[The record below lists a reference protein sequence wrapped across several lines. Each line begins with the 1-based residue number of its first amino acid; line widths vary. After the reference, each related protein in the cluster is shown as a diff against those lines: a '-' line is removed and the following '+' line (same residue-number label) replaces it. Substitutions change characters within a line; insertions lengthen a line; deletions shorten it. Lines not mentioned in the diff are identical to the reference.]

1 MLNLEGKRALVTGG
15 GTGIGRGI
23 ALALAEAGADVI
35 VHYGKNRKGA
45 DEVVQL
51 IQAKGRRA
59 MLYKPMCLSKTR
71 SSHCWKKTAHF
82 FDDRLDILV
91 NNAGHLVQRAT
102 LEEMSEELWHKV
114 LDVNVTS
121 TFLVSK
127 YALPI
132 MKNAG
137 GKIINMSSVAA
148 HNGGGPGASAY
159 AAAKAAILT
168 YSKALAKELAPYAIT
183 VNTVSP
189 GFIGNT
195 PFHDT
200 FSTAEGRAAT
210 IKGIPLQR
218 GGEPADVA
226 GAVVYLASDVA
237 SFITGETIEINGG
250 MHMR

>member
-1 MLNLEGKRALVTGG
+1 
-15 GTGIGRGI
+15 
-23 ALALAEAGADVI
+23 
-35 VHYGKNRKGA
+35 
-45 DEVVQL
+45 
-51 IQAKGRRA
+51 
-59 MLYKPMCLSKTR
+59 
-71 SSHCWKKTAHF
+71 
-82 FDDRLDILV
+82 
-91 NNAGHLVQRAT
+91 
-102 LEEMSEELWHKV
+102 
-114 LDVNVTS
+114 
-121 TFLVSK
+121 
-127 YALPI
+127 

-226 GAVVYLASDVA
+226 GPSCISRL
-237 SFITGETIEINGG
+237 
-250 MHMR
+250 M